1 MLLSRPIMKGAL
13 IFALLLTAPAFSRE
27 DTPLRP
33 VRITAT
39 VIDRLGK
46 PLTGLTLK
54 DFSLLDQGVAQPLQ
68 SVEARKPGPRRLA
81 ILLDEFHVDPADTDR
96 VRAAL
101 IAFADQQ
108 LRPDD
113 MVVVLKPL
121 DSLPSIRLSN
131 DRDAIKKA
139 IADFAGRQGIYVPRT
154 PLEEEAIGRAPALA
168 ERARAQVVL
177 SALRELASRLGSVTG
192 RSAILIV
199 SSGFRQSPAAVPART
214 LPDAGIVER
223 FANRYDVPV
232 YGFDPGAP
240 AEASADDSQVLA
252 SLAAQ
257 TGGTFTS
264 APDLDAALRQVAR
277 ELDSGYLL
285 TFNPSGK
292 DDGKFHAVT
301 VRTSR
306 RGAQVR
312 ARAGYVSPPPPESR
326 SASRSTVPMLD
337 TSRPLRRSP
346 LIQVWSGVTRASD
359 TQARVVVTWEP
370 GRSLGG
376 AVRSNAARVTLK
388 ATTKDGAVLFDG
400 TLDQVH
406 GIGEAMGSSD
416 RAEFDAPTG
425 PVQLDMAILGERGDQ
440 LDTDA
445 RDFDVPNLKPQ
456 RTLLLPP
463 QMLAT
468 RSAREFREATN
479 ELDASPEP
487 SREFRRTERLLIR
500 VPALS
505 ASVEPPRVSAELLNR
520 SGQKMWDLVAVPGD
534 AGTGVSQFDLPL
546 APLAPGD
553 YIIQFTAT
561 GESEPVQQRVNFK
574 VTG

>member
-39 VIDRLGK
+39 VIDRVGK

-139 IADFAGRQGIYVPRT
+139 IADFAGRQGIYAPRT

-177 SALRELASRLGSVTG
+177 SALRELASRLGSVAG

-232 YGFDPGAP
+232 YGFDPGAA
-240 AEASADDSQVLA
+240 AEATADDSQVLA

-257 TGGTFTS
+257 TGGTFNS
-264 APDLDAALRQVAR
+264 APDLDGALRQVAR

-292 DDGKFHAVT
+292 DDGKFHTVT

-370 GRSLGG
+370 GRGLGG

-388 ATTKDGAVLFDG
+388 ATTKDGAVLFNG
-400 TLDQVH
+400 TLDQVR

-425 PVQLDMAILGERGDQ
+425 PVQLDMAILGERGEQ

-463 QMLAT
+463 LMLAT

-534 AGTGVSQFDLPL
+534 AGAGVSQFDLPL

>member
-1 MLLSRPIMKGAL
+1 MPRDCSKMLLSRPIMKGAL

-39 VIDRLGK
+39 VIDRVGK

-101 IAFADQQ
+101 ITFADQQ

-139 IADFAGRQGIYVPRT
+139 IADFAGRQGIYAPRT

-177 SALRELASRLGSVTG
+177 SALRELASRLGSVAG

-232 YGFDPGAP
+232 YGFDPGAA
-240 AEASADDSQVLA
+240 AEATADDSQVLA

-257 TGGTFTS
+257 TGGTFNS
-264 APDLDAALRQVAR
+264 APDLDGALRQVAR

-292 DDGKFHAVT
+292 DDGKFHTVT

-326 SASRSTVPMLD
+326 SASRFDGPDAGYLASAAPEPAHPGLVGGD
-337 TSRPLRRSP
+337 TRVRHAGARGRHLGAGPRSGRR
-346 LIQVWSGVTRASD
+346 RAIERRQGD
-359 TQARVVVTWEP
+359 PEGDDQ
-370 GRSLGG
+370 GRRG
-376 AVRSNAARVTLK
+376 AVQRDVGPGARDWRSDGIVRPRRVRRADRTGAARYGYSR
-388 ATTKDGAVLFDG
+388 GA
-400 TLDQVH
+400 
-406 GIGEAMGSSD
+406 
-416 RAEFDAPTG
+416 R
-425 PVQLDMAILGERGDQ
+425 R
-440 LDTDA
+440 
-445 RDFDVPNLKPQ
+445 
-456 RTLLLPP
+456 
-463 QMLAT
+463 AT
-468 RSAREFREATN
+468 RHRRARFRCSESEAAADAALASA
-479 ELDASPEP
+479 DA
-487 SREFRRTERLLIR
+487 
-500 VPALS
+500 
-505 ASVEPPRVSAELLNR
+505 
-520 SGQKMWDLVAVPGD
+520 GD
-534 AGTGVSQFDLPL
+534 AIRT
-546 APLAPGD
+546 
-553 YIIQFTAT
+553 
-561 GESEPVQQRVNFK
+561 
-574 VTG
+574 

>member
-1 MLLSRPIMKGAL
+1 MKH
-13 IFALLLTAPAFSRE
+13 ALLVALLVTAAAVGREETPA
-27 DTPLRP
+27 RP

-39 VIDRLGK
+39 VIDHQGK
-46 PLTGLTLK
+46 PIAGLTLK
-54 DFSLLDQGVAQPLQ
+54 DFSLLDRGVAQSLQ
-68 SVEARKPGPRRLA
+68 SVEARTAEPRRLA
-81 ILLDEFHVDPADTDR
+81 ILLDEFHVDPDDTDR

-101 IAFADQQ
+101 SAFADQQ
-108 LRPDD
+108 LRADD

-121 DSLPSIRLSN
+121 DSLPSIRLTS

-139 IADFAGRQGIYVPRT
+139 IETFEGRKGNYTPRT

-177 SALRELASRLGSVTG
+177 SALRALASRLGAAPG
-192 RSAILIV
+192 RSAIIV
-199 SSGFRQSPAAVPART
+199 VSEGFTVLPGAMAART
-214 LPDAGIVER
+214 LPDVGIVER

-232 YGFDPGAP
+232 YGFDPRMAP
-240 AEASADDSQVLA
+240 PATDDPQALA

-257 TGGTFTS
+257 TGGTFS
-264 APDLDAALRQVAR
+264 AGADLESALRQVAR

-285 TFNPSGK
+285 TFRPEG
-292 DDGKFHAVT
+292 DDGKFHEVT

-312 ARAGYVSPPPPESR
+312 ARAGYISLPPPETR
-326 SASRSTVPMLD
+326 AASRSTVRMLD
-337 TSRPLRRSP
+337 LSRPLRRSP

-359 TQARVVVTWEP
+359 TRARVVVTWEP
-370 GRSLGG
+370 GRGLGG
-376 AVRSNAARVTLK
+376 TKRTIATRVTLK
-388 ATTKDGAVLFDG
+388 ATDKDGAVLFDG
-400 TLDQVH
+400 PLEPVR
-406 GIGEAMGSSD
+406 GIGENIGAPD

-425 PVQLDMAILGERGDQ
+425 VVQLDMTILGDGGEK
-440 LDTDA
+440 LDTDS
-445 RDFDVPNLKPQ
+445 RDFEVPVLKPQ

-463 QMLAT
+463 VVLAT
-468 RSAREFREATN
+468 RSAREFRLAASEI
-479 ELDASPEP
+479 DASPDP
-487 SREFRRTERLLIR
+487 SREFRRTDRLLIR

-505 ASVEPPRVSAELLNR
+505 ASADPPRVTAQLQNR
-520 SGQKMWDLVAVPGD
+520 TGQKMWDLVSVPGD

-553 YIIQFTAT
+553 YFLHFTAT
-561 GESEPVQQRVNFK
+561 GDAGPVEQRVSFK